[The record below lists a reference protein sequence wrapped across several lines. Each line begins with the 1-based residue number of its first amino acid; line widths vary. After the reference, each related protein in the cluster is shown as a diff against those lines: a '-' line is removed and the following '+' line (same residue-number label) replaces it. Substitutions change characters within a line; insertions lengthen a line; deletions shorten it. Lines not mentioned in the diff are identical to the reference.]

1 MSRIVTALA
10 RALRDLREPRILAIL
25 FVPPLLALA
34 LWGVLAW
41 IYWDAWSAWFNGMVG
56 ATAFGRWLEGVGAE
70 WLTRSFSVLGLVAL
84 WVPATLITIVVIA
97 ELVAMPVIVSSVAER
112 HFRGLERKEGGT
124 VAGSLWNMI
133 AGIVIFGTLWLLTLP
148 LWLTGIAAFVL
159 PPLLSA
165 YLSQRLF
172 RYDALA
178 DHASPA
184 EYRAVVAASRLPLF
198 LLGLALAVL
207 FYVPL
212 VNLVAPVLS
221 GLAFT
226 HYCFDELER
235 LRQRP
240 TVVGARR

>member
-10 RALRDLREPRILAIL
+10 CALRDLREPRILAIL
-25 FVPPLLALA
+25 FVPAVIALA

-41 IYWDAWSAWFNGMVG
+41 LVWDAWSAWLSGMVA
-56 ATAFGRWLEGVGAE
+56 ATAVGRWLEGVGAD
-70 WLTRSFSVLGLVAL
+70 WLTQSFSVLALLAL
-84 WVPATLITIVVIA
+84 WVPAMLITVVVIA
-97 ELVAMPVIVSSVAER
+97 ELVAMPVIVSSVAGR
-112 HFRGLERKEGGT
+112 CYARLERKAGGT
-124 VAGSLWNMI
+124 VAGSLRNMI
-133 AGIVIFGTLWLLTLP
+133 AGVAVFGTLWIATLP

-165 YLSQRLF
+165 YLNQRLF

-178 DHASPA
+178 EHASPA
-184 EYRAVVAASRLPLF
+184 EYRAVIAAARPQLF

-226 HYCFDELER
+226 HYCLEQLER
-235 LRQRP
+235 LRQP
-240 TVVGARR
+240 ATVARAAR

>member
-1 MSRIVTALA
+1 VTALA

-34 LWGVLAW
+34 VWGVLAW
-41 IYWDAWSAWFNGMVG
+41 VYWDAWSAWFSGMAG
-56 ATAFGRWLEGVGAE
+56 GTAVGRWLEGVGAE
-70 WLTRSFSVLGLVAL
+70 WLTRSFSLLALVAL
-84 WVPATLITIVVIA
+84 WVPAMLITVVVIA
-97 ELVAMPVIVSSVAER
+97 ELVAMPVIVSSVAGR
-112 HFRGLERKEGGT
+112 HYHGLERKEGGT
-124 VAGSLWNMI
+124 VAGSLRNMI
-133 AGIVIFGTLWLLTLP
+133 AGIIVFGALWLLTLP

-178 DHASPA
+178 EHASPA

-198 LLGLALAVL
+198 LLGLALAAL

-212 VNLVAPVLS
+212 LNLVAPVLS

-226 HYCFDELER
+226 HFCFDELAR
-235 LRQRP
+235 LRGKGV
-240 TVVGARR
+240 TGD

>member
-25 FVPPLLALA
+25 FVPALIALA
-34 LWGVLAW
+34 LWGALAW
-41 IYWDAWSAWFNGMVG
+41 LIWDAWSAWLSSVVA
-56 ATAFGRWLEGVGAE
+56 ATAVGRWLEGVGAG
-70 WLTRSFSVLGLVAL
+70 WLTQWFGVLALAAL
-84 WVPATLITIVVIA
+84 WVPAMLITVVVIA
-97 ELVAMPVIVSSVAER
+97 ELVAMPVIVSSVGAR
-112 HFRGLERKEGGT
+112 HYARLERKAGGT
-124 VAGSLWNMI
+124 VAGGLWNMI
-133 AGIVIFGTLWLLTLP
+133 AGVTVFGTLWIVTLP
-148 LWLTGIAAFVL
+148 LWLTGVAALVL

-165 YLSQRLF
+165 YLNQRLL

-178 DHASPA
+178 EHASPA
-184 EYRAVVAASRLPLF
+184 EYRAVIATARPQLF

-226 HYCFDELER
+226 HYCLDELEQ
-235 LRQRP
+235 LRDSAA
-240 TVVGARR
+240 VAGAGR

>member
-34 LWGVLAW
+34 VWGVLAW
-41 IYWDAWSAWFNGMVG
+41 VYWDAWSAWFSGMAG
-56 ATAFGRWLEGVGAE
+56 GTAVGRWLEGVGAE
-70 WLTRSFSVLGLVAL
+70 WLTRSFSLLALVAL
-84 WVPATLITIVVIA
+84 WVPAMLITVVVIA
-97 ELVAMPVIVSSVAER
+97 ELVAMPVIVSSVAGR
-112 HFRGLERKEGGT
+112 HYHGLERKEGGT
-124 VAGSLWNMI
+124 VAGSLRNMI
-133 AGIVIFGTLWLLTLP
+133 AGIIVFGALWLLTLP

-178 DHASPA
+178 EHASPA

-198 LLGLALAVL
+198 LLGLALAAL

-212 VNLVAPVLS
+212 LNLVAPVLS

-226 HYCFDELER
+226 HFCFDELAR
-235 LRQRP
+235 LRGKGV
-240 TVVGARR
+240 TGD

>member
-1 MSRIVTALA
+1 VSRIVTALA

-34 LWGVLAW
+34 VWGVLAW
-41 IYWDAWSAWFNGMVG
+41 VYWDAWSAWFSGMAG
-56 ATAFGRWLEGVGAE
+56 GTAVGRWLEGVGAE
-70 WLTRSFSVLGLVAL
+70 WLTRSFSLLALVAL
-84 WVPATLITIVVIA
+84 WVPAMLITVVVIA
-97 ELVAMPVIVSSVAER
+97 ELVAMPVIVSSVAGR
-112 HFRGLERKEGGT
+112 HYHGLERKEGGT
-124 VAGSLWNMI
+124 VAGSLRNMI
-133 AGIVIFGTLWLLTLP
+133 AGIIVFGALWLLTLP

-178 DHASPA
+178 EHASPA

-198 LLGLALAVL
+198 LLGLALAAL

-212 VNLVAPVLS
+212 LNLVAPVLS

-226 HYCFDELER
+226 HFCFDELAR
-235 LRQRP
+235 LRGKGV
-240 TVVGARR
+240 TGD

>member
-25 FVPPLLALA
+25 FVPPLLALS

-41 IYWDAWSAWFNGMVG
+41 VYWDAWSAWFNGMVG
-56 ATAFGRWLEGVGAE
+56 GTAVGRWLEDAGAG
-70 WLTRSFSVLGLVAL
+70 WLTRSFGVLALVGL
-84 WVPATLITIVVIA
+84 WVPATLITVVVVV
-97 ELVAMPVIVSSVAER
+97 ELVAMPVIVSSVAVR
-112 HFRGLERKEGGT
+112 HYRGLERKNGGT

-133 AGIVIFGTLWLLTLP
+133 AGILVFGTLWLLTLP

-178 DHASPA
+178 EHAGPA

-207 FYVPL
+207 FYVPF
-212 VNLVAPVLS
+212 VNLIAPVLS

-226 HYCFDELER
+226 HYCLDELER
-235 LRQRP
+235 LRQP
-240 TVVGARR
+240 AINAL